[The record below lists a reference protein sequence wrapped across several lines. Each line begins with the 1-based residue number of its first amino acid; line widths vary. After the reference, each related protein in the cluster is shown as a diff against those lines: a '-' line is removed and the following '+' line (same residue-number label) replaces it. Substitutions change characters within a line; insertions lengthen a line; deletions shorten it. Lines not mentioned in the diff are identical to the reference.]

1 MDARLTRRYEEL
13 MLDKMISP
21 PKNIMD
27 EIFSFNV
34 YNLDS
39 IDSRKVGQYIVA
51 LSQYMMYFG
60 VQTNK
65 TKVDRMQ
72 KKKILDKQVFRE
84 DKTGGSR
91 ENKDIRRRRIIDS
104 SIELQQI
111 ENGLEIDEMEITL
124 VEKLEEYLTELINAF
139 KRELTRREMEI
150 KMLHNE
156 RKY

>member
-1 MDARLTRRYEEL
+1 MDAHLTRRYEEL
-13 MLDKMISP
+13 LLDKMVSP
-21 PKNIMD
+21 PKHIMD

-39 IDSRKVGQYIVA
+39 TDSRKIGQYIVA

-72 KKKILDKQVFRE
+72 KKKILDKQVLR
-84 DKTGGSR
+84 DSKTGG
-91 ENKDIRRRRIIDS
+91 NKDTRRRRVIDS

-111 ENGLEIDEMEITL
+111 ENGLEVDEMEITL

-150 KMLHNE
+150 RMLHNE